1 MKVPGFHLPRYITL
15 DYVHI
20 FHLGYGMDIGAS
32 SIVLLAKLGH
42 FGTMRSFPERLDAAY
57 QRFDTWCKEVQRTSS
72 ILRFSKEGFDMK
84 DIRHACNHAWSHLQD
99 NNDWPTSLGGKAFDT
114 GLVIAWIEHDLAAD
128 SGAGAS

>member
-1 MKVPGFHLPRYITL
+1 MRVAGFHLPRYINL

-42 FGTMRSFPERLDAAY
+42 YGTMRSFPKRLDEAY
-57 QRFDTWCKEVQRTSS
+57 ERFDAWCKEVQRTSS

-84 DIRHACNHAWSHLQD
+84 DWFLASHAFLSQPC
-99 NNDWPTSLGGKAFDT
+99 PTSRTTTT
-114 GLVIAWIEHDLAAD
+114 GRHRSAERPMTRA
-128 SGAGAS
+128 